1 MSRIAQHYLTMGLV
15 VLLFFTNLILIG
27 ALVYYASIVTASHQ
41 RYEILR
47 EEYVRLIAD
56 TNRTNEMRDSR
67 LQEQV
72 YSLQFVLD
80 RKMQLVDERLDR
92 LDKNNK

>member
-1 MSRIAQHYLTMGLV
+1 MGLV
-15 VLLFFTNLILIG
+15 VLLFFPNLILIG

-56 TNRTNEMRDSR
+56 ANRTNEMRDSR

-92 LDKNNK
+92 LDKNKK